1 MNQNT
6 INAYQ
11 RNAIL
16 TASPAELT
24 LMLYDGAIK
33 FCNIAIMAD
42 SETKNKALSFMADM
56 LIEDT
61 EKILEANKK
70 DMEKA
75 HVNLKKAQAII
86 SELRVT
92 LDHKYP
98 VWEDFDRVY
107 DYIYR
112 RLVEGNMSKE
122 IDVIEDALKYIREMR
137 DTWKEVM
144 KKAAGAK

>member
-33 FCNIAIMAD
+33 FCNIAIMA
-42 SETKNKALSFMADM
+42 
-56 LIEDT
+56 IE
-61 EKILEANKK
+61 KQ

-75 HVNLKKAQAII
+75 HVNLKKAQAIT

-107 DYIYR
+107 DYIYG